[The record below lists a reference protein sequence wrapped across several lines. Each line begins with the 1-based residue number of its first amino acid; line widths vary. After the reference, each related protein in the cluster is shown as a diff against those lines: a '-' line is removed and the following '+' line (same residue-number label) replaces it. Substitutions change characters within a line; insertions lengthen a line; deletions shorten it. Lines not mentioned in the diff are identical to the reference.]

1 MSLNKIKTNLH
12 FQRLVSLLLFP
23 VSAVPVYKMLWYLF
37 FCGHHFAFSSYF
49 LRLFNVGLS
58 FGLLCH
64 HLLLILSFFSLNL
77 TFGLQPLASLL
88 KKGIKMQY
96 YFMKKYFR
104 EIWKWTFWKFD
115 TLGKLLRKRLLF
127 KSQSIYY
134 QDYGTCLL
142 YSLLKLLHKEAN
154 SLLCSIW
161 HFSTLARLESLFF
174 SKSVPGIY
182 LLWDILSLC
191 LITLA
196 STHYIEH

>member
-1 MSLNKIKTNLH
+1 MH
-12 FQRLVSLLLFP
+12 VEVGRLQGKLEGDCFRTELLF
-23 VSAVPVYKMLWYLF
+23 AVYRCFDPMHSIISIF
-37 FCGHHFAFSSYF
+37 
-49 LRLFNVGLS
+49 
-58 FGLLCH
+58 CH

-88 KKGIKMQY
+88 KKRIKMQY

-115 TLGKLLRKRLLF
+115 TLGKLLRKHLLF

-154 SLLCSIW
+154 SLLCSIG

-182 LLWDILSLC
+182 LLWDILSVC

-196 STHYIEH
+196 ST